1 MKPGNFYVYIIE
13 TTNIYGSVAET
24 TNIYMNGES
33 PVCVWMVF
41 PVGQTC
47 WWNPGRGGSSLLETE
62 LCKSRL
68 SPRHRNAMTARA
80 CLRTRPSRARVPPSR
95 WRIPLVW
102 PEPAGGGSH
111 PKPSTPGTR
120 GGGRAAASASRGAR
134 RRREGEY
141 FVLWKSCVLLF
152 LGTCEDYLH
161 SLYILVLGF
170 VPYFSVVKLYKDGW
184 WLQCLCVCNPVIIL

>member
-1 MKPGNFYVYIIE
+1 LL
-13 TTNIYGSVAET
+13 TDAA
-24 TNIYMNGES
+24 
-33 PVCVWMVF
+33 F
-41 PVGQTC
+41 PCTRAAVPLE
-47 WWNPGRGGSSLLETE
+47 NPAG
-62 LCKSRL
+62 
-68 SPRHRNAMTARA
+68 A
-80 CLRTRPSRARVPPSR
+80 
-95 WRIPLVW
+95 
-102 PEPAGGGSH
+102 EPAGGGSH

-170 VPYFSVVKLYKDGW
+170 VPYFSVVKLYKDG
-184 WLQCLCVCNPVIIL
+184 